1 MQSKMG
7 STTDAKYIN
16 EWIWSTWL
24 RKQWPPRLEYKR
36 FKHIEFV
43 EDETKRREIESALAK
58 LLYEYHTHLPV
69 DTNLLAHL
77 KYQQLASVLAGSF
90 DQRPRDRRTRSGNF
104 IEILACELAKKQ
116 GYDVPVL
123 RLQFNPNRD
132 QSMKGDD
139 ILGFR
144 VTGGEASENAVLVG
158 EGKFRSDFKREAV
171 EEAYNGLKVKVRSGP
186 ISMEFM
192 AAILSREGNK
202 QMAAKILQLRKQIFQ
217 QNPKVTQRHLLFL
230 GTIGQPGSPFSCLE
244 EDNDDLL
251 PNLVAVNVVFK
262 PGLQDW
268 LDQMYEQ
275 EYGH

>member
-1 MQSKMG
+1 MG
-7 STTDAKYIN
+7 STTEANCIN

-24 RKQWPPRLEYKR
+24 KERWPPRLEYKR
-36 FKHIEFV
+36 FKYTEFV
-43 EDETKRREIESALAK
+43 EDETKRPEIESALAK

-77 KYQQLASVLAGSF
+77 KYQRLASILAGSF

-104 IEILACELAKKQ
+104 IEILACELVKKQ
-116 GYDVPVL
+116 GYDIPVL
-123 RLQFNPNRD
+123 RLQFNPNPD

-144 VTGGEASENAVLVG
+144 VARDGTSKSAVLVG
-158 EGKFRSDFKREAV
+158 EGKFRSDFTSKAV
-171 EEAYNGLKVKVRSGP
+171 EEAYNGLKIKVRSGP
-186 ISMEFM
+186 ISMEFI

-202 QMAAKILQLRKQIFQ
+202 QMAAEILQLRKQILQ
-217 QNPKVTQRHLLFL
+217 QDPKVTQEHLLFL
-230 GTIGQPGSPFSCLE
+230 GTVGQPGNPFEILE

-251 PNLVAVNVVFK
+251 SNLVAVNVVFK

-268 LDQMYEQ
+268 LDQVYEQ
-275 EYGH
+275 GYED